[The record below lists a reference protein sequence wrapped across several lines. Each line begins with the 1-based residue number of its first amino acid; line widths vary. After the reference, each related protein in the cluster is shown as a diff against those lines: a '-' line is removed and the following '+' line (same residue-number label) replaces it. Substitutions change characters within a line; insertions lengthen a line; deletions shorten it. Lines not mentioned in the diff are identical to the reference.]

1 MSRSERTRGAS
12 VDTLRLASYDVR
24 TVAVTVEQETPFVV
38 LDEGD
43 RIVGVGSRAESQFGP
58 LVGSRI
64 WECFPGSEPLFKPY
78 YDAAR
83 RSGEPLEFVQF
94 YDGNVARVRA
104 VPRDD
109 GTLALHWEHLSRLD
123 TLTLASLADTLEES
137 LELLDDQG
145 SESQRDTARRALRLI
160 QGGV

>member
-1 MSRSERTRGAS
+1 M
-12 VDTLRLASYDVR
+12 
-24 TVAVTVEQETPFVV
+24 AVTVEQETPFVV